1 LEIKRNIKLKLNC
14 KIKNSRLLL
23 FTLKNTTV
31 RRIERE
37 REREGVR
44 RKESK
49 EEENMFERLEIKS
62 KE

>member
-23 FTLKNTTV
+23 FTFKNTTV

-49 EEENMFERLEIKS
+49 EEENMFERFEIKS